1 MGIPKP
7 LSQSEA
13 PAELRD
19 IYAGMQKA
27 IGHMP
32 NILAVLARSRET
44 LRTLLQR
51 GHDRGQG
58 GSQVQR
64 AGLPEDVA
72 RQYLPVLNPRPHCF
86 GEAGRRDSSPD

>member
-32 NILAVLARSRET
+32 NILAVLARFPAAVRRFVPFYNAVMTE
-44 LRTLLQR
+44 
-51 GHDRGQG
+51 GK
-58 GSQVQR
+58 
-64 AGLPEDVA
+64 VA
-72 RQYLPVLNPRPHCF
+72 PKYKELAYLKTSLVNTCQY
-86 GEAGRRDSSPD
+86 